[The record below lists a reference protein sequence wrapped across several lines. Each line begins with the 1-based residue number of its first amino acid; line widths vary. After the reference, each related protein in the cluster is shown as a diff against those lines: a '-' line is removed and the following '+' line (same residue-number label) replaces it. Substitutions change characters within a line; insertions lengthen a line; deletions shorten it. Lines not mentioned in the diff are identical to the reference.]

1 MIFGAGFSQGFP
13 FVVCVALLLLVI
25 AFAGLLRGV
34 HAILYGP
41 AAGKPAVEAAG
52 WRPALPVAAAC
63 ALLLLTG
70 IAWPPGLG
78 AALDRIV
85 AIVVP

>member
-1 MIFGAGFSQGFP
+1 MIFAAGFGQGFP
-13 FVVCVALLLLVI
+13 LVTGAALFLLVI

-41 AAGKPAVEAAG
+41 PAGESPVEASG
-52 WRPALPVAAAC
+52 WRPAFPLGAVL

-85 AIVVP
+85 AIVVR